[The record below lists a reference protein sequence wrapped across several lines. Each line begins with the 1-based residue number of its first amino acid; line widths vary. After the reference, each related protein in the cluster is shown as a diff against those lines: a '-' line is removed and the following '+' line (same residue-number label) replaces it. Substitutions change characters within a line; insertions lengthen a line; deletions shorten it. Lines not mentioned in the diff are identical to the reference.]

1 MKNIFDKE
9 VTTATIARIQNLHP
23 DCQPLWGKMEV
34 AQMLAHCAVVY
45 EIIYEDSHPKPKGLK
60 KWLLKT
66 FVKNAV
72 VNERPYKK
80 NSRTAPEF
88 LVTDPKNFETEKE
101 RLITYLE
108 KTQALGGTYFEGK
121 EYPSFGV
128 LNQKEWNN
136 LFYKHLNHHL
146 NQFGV

>member
-45 EIIYEDSHPKPKGLK
+45 EMIFEDSLHKPKRLK
-60 KWLLKT
+60 KWLIKT
-66 FVKNAV
+66 FVKNTV

-80 NSRTAPEF
+80 KAE
-88 LVTDPKNFETEKE
+88 LH
-101 RLITYLE
+101 
-108 KTQALGGTYFEGK
+108 
-121 EYPSFGV
+121 PSF
-128 LNQKEWNN
+128 W
-136 LFYKHLNHHL
+136 
-146 NQFGV
+146 

>member
-1 MKNIFDKE
+1 MSALTKK
-9 VTTATIARIQNLHP
+9 TAELP
-23 DCQPLWGKMEV
+23 P
-34 AQMLAHCAVVY
+34 
-45 EIIYEDSHPKPKGLK
+45 S
-60 KWLLKT
+60 
-66 FVKNAV
+66 
-72 VNERPYKK
+72 
-80 NSRTAPEF
+80 F
-88 LVTDPKNFETEKE
+88 LVTYPKNFETEKE

-128 LNQKEWNN
+128 LSQKEWNN